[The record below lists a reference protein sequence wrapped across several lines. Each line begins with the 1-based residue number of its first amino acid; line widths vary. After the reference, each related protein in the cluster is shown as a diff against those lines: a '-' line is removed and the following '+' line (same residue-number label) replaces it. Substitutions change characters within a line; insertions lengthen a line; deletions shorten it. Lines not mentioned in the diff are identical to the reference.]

1 MTFKEACWL
10 TLASM
15 GAGLMLATFA
25 ILKSPFNALT
35 SLIAVFITI
44 YYFRHFERRG
54 LRIGYVIFTILYFL
68 LFIIMVSVYQ
78 YYQGVGPSV

>member
-15 GAGLMLATFA
+15 GAGMMLGSFA
-25 ILKSPFNALT
+25 LLKSPFNALT
-35 SLIAVFITI
+35 SLIAVVITI

-54 LRIGYVIFTILYFL
+54 LRIGYVVFSLLYFI
-68 LFIIMVSVYQ
+68 LFIFMVSVYQ
-78 YYQGVGPSV
+78 YYQGVVPAV